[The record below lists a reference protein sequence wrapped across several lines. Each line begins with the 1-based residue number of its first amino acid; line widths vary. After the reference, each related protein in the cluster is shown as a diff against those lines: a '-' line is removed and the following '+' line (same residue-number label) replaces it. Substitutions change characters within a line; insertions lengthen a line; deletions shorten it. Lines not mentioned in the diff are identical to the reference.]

1 MSTKLILPTHAI
13 NRRRLL
19 QAGAGIAAGT
29 LAAPMIAKAAKRYTI
44 AVVPKSLD
52 NPVFYTAHYGAMQR
66 AKELGD
72 VDLIWTASATSD
84 ASQEAE
90 IVENL
95 INRHVDGMAVDAN
108 APKPLVAPINRAVDK
123 GIVTITWDSD
133 VPDSKRQVYYGVDN
147 KKMGAKMGHLAL
159 KFMGTSGKVLLVS
172 GGPAATNLN
181 ARLAGV
187 KEVMGKHSGIQF
199 LGPYF
204 DNDDMS
210 KGQELI
216 DNLLTAHPDAGA
228 IVDVAA
234 VAFFGKI
241 SAMPKLVQNH
251 GKVKI
256 IGSDVLAPEIPL
268 VQKGYVQGLVGQ
280 DYWGWGYQ
288 TVTIIHNLLAKK
300 NCSYP
305 TLVPQNMP
313 VVTKANADHWAKIWQ
328 EASNAAGAAKA
339 FHEKPVA
346 CS

>member
-1 MSTKLILPTHAI
+1 MSSKLILPTYAL

-19 QAGAGIAAGT
+19 QTGAGIALGT
-29 LAAPMIAKAAKRYTI
+29 IAAPMIAKAAKRYSI

-108 APKPLVAPINRAVDK
+108 APKPLVAPINHAVEK

-133 VPDSKRQVYYGVDN
+133 VPGSKRQVYYGVDN
-147 KKMGAKMGHLAL
+147 KKMGEKMGQLAL
-159 KFMGTSGKVLLVS
+159 KFMGTKGKVLLVS

-187 KEVMGKHSGIQF
+187 KEVMGKHSGIKF

-210 KGQELI
+210 KGQELM

-228 IVDVAA
+228 IVNVAA
-234 VAFFGKI
+234 VAFFGKL
-241 SAMPKLVQNH
+241 SAMPQMVKNH

-256 IGSDVLAPEIPL
+256 IGSDVLGPEIPL

-288 TVTIIHNLLAKK
+288 TVTIIHNMLTKK
-300 NCSYP
+300 NCHYP
-305 TLVPQNMP
+305 TLVPQHMP
-313 VVTKANADHWAKIWQ
+313 VVTKANADHWAKIWK

-339 FHEKPVA
+339 FHEKPVS